1 MRLVIIPALALLASA
16 CATTQTPEPIIE
28 TVEVRVPVAVAC
40 VPDSVPGEPEYADS
54 DEALLAAEDAA
65 EFYALVLAGRDQR
78 TARLAG
84 LEPIIRGCR

>member
-1 MRLVIIPALALLASA
+1 MRLVIIPALALLAPA
-16 CATTQTPEPIIE
+16 CATTQTPEPITE
-28 TVEVRVPVAVAC
+28 TVEVRVPVAVPC

-78 TARLAG
+78 TARLAE